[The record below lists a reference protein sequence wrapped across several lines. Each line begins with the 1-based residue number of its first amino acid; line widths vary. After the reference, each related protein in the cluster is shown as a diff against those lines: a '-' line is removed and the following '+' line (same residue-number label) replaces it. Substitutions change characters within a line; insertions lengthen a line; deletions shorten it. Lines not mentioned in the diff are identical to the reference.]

1 MAVCEYSAHDVT
13 VSRREARR
21 DRTSVLAVPVEVV
34 VVRRGGGDPSAE
46 QHRDEAGLDYQHVQ
60 LTCTFVVRSI

>member
-13 VSRREARR
+13 VSRREAGR

-34 VVRRGGGDPSAE
+34 GGRGGAK
-46 QHRDEAGLDYQHVQ
+46 RAAA
-60 LTCTFVVRSI
+60 